1 MTAGGVFMKNFALIL
16 SLLVSSVGFA
26 QQYAIDWYRIAG
38 GGGTSTGATYQV
50 IGSIGQP
57 DAGVA
62 MTGGNYS
69 VTGGFWSLFA
79 LQTPGAPTLRIFLT
93 TTNTAVVEWP
103 GSDLDWKLRWTPSL
117 SSTPIVWTEQPYS
130 TNSTSSWF
138 IQSAPT
144 GNRFY
149 QLHKP

>member
-1 MTAGGVFMKNFALIL
+1 MLALTALFLFLAVP
-16 SLLVSSVGFA
+16 VVQA
-26 QQYAIDWYRIAG
+26 QTNYSIDWFTIDG
-38 GGGTSTGATYQV
+38 GGGTSTGGIYSVSGT
-50 IGSIGQP
+50 IGQP
-57 DAGVA
+57 DAGVT

-69 VTGGFWSLFA
+69 VAGGFWSLFA
-79 LQTPGAPTLRIFLT
+79 VQTPGAPTLQIFLT

-117 SSTPIVWTEQPYS
+117 SGAPVVWTEQAYS

-138 IQSAPT
+138 IQSTPT